1 MRKDSKSEKSTEDLS
16 CLKNEK
22 EEMGVLSN
30 GCCTLPV
37 SPPSLQVVCVANGHC
52 HGHSHS
58 HGDRA
63 VTVPSL
69 SSSSSSSSSSTD
81 LEEEE
86 EEEDEGLSDMVES
99 VKVVLQSLG
108 EDIRRDGLI
117 KTPLRVARAFHFA
130 TKGNNNNSTC
140 LTFFSAM
147 HIFLYFRVFS
157 PASNLKKHSSSF

>member
-1 MRKDSKSEKSTEDLS
+1 
-16 CLKNEK
+16 
-22 EEMGVLSN
+22 MGVLSN

-52 HGHSHS
+52 HGHSHNS

-63 VTVPSL
+63 VSVPSL
-69 SSSSSSSSSSTD
+69 SSSSSSSSSSSTD

-99 VKVVLQSLG
+99 VKVVLQILG

-130 TKGNNNNSTC
+130 TKGNNNNN
-140 LTFFSAM
+140 TFFSIFAM
-147 HIFLYFRVFS
+147 HIFPCFRVFR
-157 PASNLKKHSSSF
+157 